1 MFTFYVV
8 NKKYGD
14 FIETKTKDQLL
25 ETYKN
30 LKERDIHLI
39 DINLQFKDSDIVV
52 RNNIIIIKLYYLRCL
67 ITEDRVMISSQIENN
82 ISQAQLTKLKTEILN
97 NIKESENFAISSLEA
112 IFEHI
117 KVYFDETVK
126 LTVLQISKYRQKIEN
141 NIDGYEVFL
150 SKEFLQFYNN
160 MSSYVS
166 RITDIKDLFDDL
178 NELEDDE
185 LLEFSISKINN
196 EEKIKESITN
206 VKDLFGIYE
215 AHFDENFN
223 DITRQL
229 GIINQM
235 FEISQLYISHKR
247 NNIAEFD
254 VKMQMFFGS
263 TLIGS
268 LLFSSFGMNLKNGF
282 EESEISF
289 GIIWL
294 FTIIL
299 TLIIF
304 LILHL
309 IYKNQIK

>member
-1 MFTFYVV
+1 MFTFNVV
-8 NKKYGD
+8 NNKFGD
-14 FIETKTKDQLL
+14 FIETKTKEELL
-25 ETYKN
+25 NTYTN

-52 RNNIIIIKLYYLRCL
+52 RKNIIIIKLYYLRCL
-67 ITEDRVMISSQIENN
+67 ITNNRVMISTQIENN
-82 ISQAQLTKLKTEILN
+82 IPQLQLVKLKTDILKK
-97 NIKESENFAISSLEA
+97 IEKSDNFPITSLEA
-112 IFEHI
+112 IFENI
-117 KVYFDETVK
+117 KDYFDEIVK
-126 LTVLQISKYRQKIEN
+126 STVLQTSKYRQKIEN

-160 MSSYVS
+160 MISYVS

-185 LLEFSISKINN
+185 FFEFNMLGIEN
-196 EEKIKESITN
+196 ETKKELIDN

-229 GIINQM
+229 KIINQM

-263 TLIGS
+263 TIIGG

-289 GIIWL
+289 GILWL
-294 FTIIL
+294 LTIIL
-299 TLIIF
+299 TLLIF
-304 LILHL
+304 LILQF
-309 IYKNQIK
+309 IYKNEIK